1 MSKHYETLGVPP
13 EASPEEIKQA
23 FRRAAAKAHPDKDG
37 GSDEQMALV
46 NKAYEV
52 LCDAER
58 RKRYDE
64 TGDDGQLPS
73 VEKEALH
80 TVVEWFRQAL
90 DQDGNIVQFARR
102 QLAAARNGARAQA
115 SESNKKA
122 DRLRRRRARIKVKAG
137 SNLVHGIIDSQ
148 VADLMQLVEQCK
160 RVQEVADAA
169 EKLIELYESD
179 EPDEQEPDLA
189 AAMRMLMSEGFRA
202 RTGPGGSRGRY

>member
-1 MSKHYETLGVPP
+1 MSHYETLGVPP
-13 EASPEEIKQA
+13 
-23 FRRAAAKAHPDKDG
+23 
-37 GSDEQMALV
+37 V
-46 NKAYEV
+46 NKAYDV
-52 LCDAER
+52 LSDAAR

-90 DQDGNIVQFARR
+90 EKDGNIVLYVRR

-122 DRLRRRRARIKVKAG
+122 DRLRRRRVRIKVKSG

-148 VADLMQLVEQCK
+148 VADLMDVVKQCAHI
-160 RVQEVADAA
+160 QEVADAA
-169 EKLIELYESD
+169 EKLIDQYESD
-179 EPDEQEPDLA
+179 EPEDTGPDLRDALGLMLSA
-189 AAMRMLMSEGFRA
+189 AAAKRY
-202 RTGPGGSRGRY
+202 SREFP